1 MQQYP
6 SYQQQQY
13 PSSQQ
18 QYLPSQPMQ
27 QYPQPQPMQQ
37 YQSSQPIQSQPI
49 KPKDSNKL
57 EWWEKVSIGIGI
69 CVILAL
75 IVMKYSSSP
84 TVSVLIEKKDTGTRT
99 GASTGAGTVT
109 APLNIRFAVQ
119 SGQNWDIGTSGQYKC
134 PSAKGVDVS
143 SDNGNFANYCIF
155 TGTDGKKNAEA
166 YCKTDPNCLGYVTDG
181 KGKYQL
187 TYRGVVSDST
197 KPSNNFYLKQI
208 GKNNY
213 KLQDGKQ
220 WDASKPNDYTCPKAK
235 GVDTR
240 GNWGSYCIFLGENAP
255 ENAMTQCESDSKCTG
270 YFIGS
275 YEGAPM
281 YQLTSKGGT
290 TVTDATKSPPNNY
303 FAVDYVSEYGL

>member
-1 MQQYP
+1 MQ
-6 SYQQQQY
+6 
-13 PSSQQ
+13 
-18 QYLPSQPMQ
+18 
-27 QYPQPQPMQQ
+27 
-37 YQSSQPIQSQPI
+37 
-49 KPKDSNKL
+49 PKDSDKL
-57 EWWEKVSIGIGI
+57 EWWKKVLIGIGI

-84 TVSVLIEKKDTGTRT
+84 TMSVLIEKKDTGTRT

-119 SGQNWDIGTSGQYKC
+119 SGQNWDIGKSGEYKC
-134 PSAKGVDVS
+134 PNAKGVDVS
-143 SDNGNFANYCIF
+143 GDNGNFANYCIF
-155 TGTDGKKNAEA
+155 TGADGKKNAEA
-166 YCKTDPNCLGYVTDG
+166 HCKTDPNCLGYVTDG

-187 TYRGVVSDST
+187 TSRGVISDSS
-197 KPSNNFYLKQI
+197 KPASNFYLKQI

-281 YQLTSKGGT
+281 YQLTSKGGAT
-290 TVTDATKSPPNNY
+290 MTAATKSPPNNY
-303 FAVDYVSEYGL
+303 FAIDYLSEYGL